1 MPPLGQNALPKPILC
16 LCFHF
21 SWKHVAFTWHTRA
34 KKGSAGK
41 SNENIVVEERSIKA
55 AEQDPSATIVANV
68 CSTGATVVGSVND
81 NEFWQRRTQPP
92 SFLLLLSHKMDVA
105 IPQWSALLPGS
116 QMICYNYHFCDNCFR
131 TCCLQW
137 CAVFHWNSLKWNSG
151 CSMAV
156 MIFFKVI

>member
-92 SFLLLLSHKMDVA
+92 SFLLLLSRKMDLT
-105 IPQWSALLPGS
+105 IPQWSTLCPGS
-116 QMICYNYHFCDNCFR
+116 PMAYYNQFLWQYKTFVLVSFIGVMYSIGTN
-131 TCCLQW
+131 
-137 CAVFHWNSLKWNSG
+137 LKQKSVLMFW
-151 CSMAV
+151 
-156 MIFFKVI
+156 